1 MWRRYAVTTY
11 FGTWKVYSEP
21 EMISLQSI
29 LPQSTL
35 TKIHSKTNHLET
47 LELIPLP
54 KVRNVHDS
62 PFKGMECP

>member
-1 MWRRYAVTTY
+1 MQSLLTLGR
-11 FGTWKVYSEP
+11 GKVYSEP

-29 LPQSTL
+29 LQQSTL
-35 TKIHSKTNHLET
+35 TKIHSKTNH